1 MPSTL
6 KKSLSSMKQ
15 MSSKDFK
22 KSYKNG
28 FITGMIISIIYNI
41 CVLIYL
47 LNLENEECKCF
58 SDWRHDF
65 MKYYSIALIVFG
77 MLSLAFNLYE
87 SKNELINV
95 IKNVSMVAYFINV
108 WCLYSYVGI
117 LDYTQCKCAIQ
128 QTKKTHYFLY
138 LFRYILVAF
147 VFLTLIGGI
156 MIALE

>member
-47 LNLENEECKCF
+47 LNLENEDCKCF
-58 SDWRHDF
+58 RDWRHEF
-65 MKYYSIALIVFG
+65 MKYYSFGLIVWG
-77 MLSLAFNLYE
+77 MFSLAFNLYE
-87 SKNELINV
+87 SKNELMNV
-95 IKNVSMVAYFINV
+95 IKNISMVAYFINV

-147 VFLTLIGGI
+147 VFLGLIGGI
-156 MIALE
+156 VMALE

>member
-6 KKSLSSMKQ
+6 RKSLSSMKQ

-108 WCLYSYVGI
+108 WCL
-117 LDYTQCKCAIQ
+117 
-128 QTKKTHYFLY
+128 
-138 LFRYILVAF
+138 
-147 VFLTLIGGI
+147 
-156 MIALE
+156 